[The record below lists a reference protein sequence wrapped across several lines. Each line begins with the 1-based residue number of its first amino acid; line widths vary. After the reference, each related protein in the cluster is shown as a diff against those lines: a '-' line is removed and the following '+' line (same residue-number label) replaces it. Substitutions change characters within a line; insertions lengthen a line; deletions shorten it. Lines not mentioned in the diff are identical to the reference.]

1 MTVKKLRDIL
11 ETLDSPAVVFDE
23 NGNIISAN
31 KSAKKFFK
39 KEPIEEF
46 VVGKRNSD
54 NSALLMMHTTL
65 DNVPAFIFAKDLG
78 HRFLFMNKPF
88 IQLLNSQK
96 DRVKIKKDVLQLE
109 DFIGKRDDE
118 IFPDE
123 YANQFLLHDEVVFE
137 QGKSNTSE
145 YTVKIDNKEAFF
157 LVSKVPLFDMSG
169 KLYGLCG
176 IASNITHIKIAENK
190 LHNYLVTL
198 EEVTTKL
205 IDARIASEQANMA
218 KTTFLNNMSHE
229 IRTPLNGVIANASLL
244 ENTNLTDKQENAVN
258 RILLS
263 AKALLEILDRIIEYA
278 KVEETNYAFAFKPF
292 NILNEIHTVYTALLS
307 KMEAKNLTFY
317 LDYQEEIPVEV
328 FGDAKRLREIM
339 YSLLENAVKFTD
351 SGSITFSAK
360 CLKQTK
366 YAVTVRFEIR
376 DSGIGIAKDHQNQ
389 LFDKFY
395 QVDSSSTKRYGGT
408 GLGLAISKKLI
419 SKMNGSIGVESTIGE
434 GSLFWFE
441 LTFALA
447 KE

>member
-1 MTVKKLRDIL
+1 MTVKKIRDIL

-23 NGNIISAN
+23 SGKIVSAN
-31 KSAKKFFK
+31 KSAKKFFNK
-39 KEPIEEF
+39 DPIEEF
-46 VVGKRNSD
+46 VVGKKKAES
-54 NSALLMMHTTL
+54 SALLMMHTTL
-65 DNVPAFIFAKDLG
+65 DNVPALIFVKDLK
-78 HRFLFMNKPF
+78 HRFLFMNEPF

-96 DRVKIKKDVLQLE
+96 DRVKIKKDVLRLE
-109 DFIGKRDDE
+109 DVIGKRDDE

-137 QGKSNTSE
+137 NAKTHTSE
-145 YTVKIDNKEAFF
+145 YNVKIDNKEAFF
-157 LVSKVPLFDMSG
+157 LVSKVPLFDIAG
-169 KLYGLCG
+169 NLYGLCG
-176 IASNITHIKIAENK
+176 IASNITHVKIAENK
-190 LHNYLVTL
+190 LQNYLVTL

-244 ENTNLTDKQENAVN
+244 ENTSLTEKQENAVH

-278 KVEETNYAFAFKPF
+278 KVEETTYAFAFKPF
-292 NILNEIHTVYTALLS
+292 NILKEIHTVYTALLS
-307 KMEAKNLTFY
+307 RMEAKNLTFY
-317 LDYQEEIPVEV
+317 LDYQEEIPLEV
-328 FGDAKRLREIM
+328 YGDAKRLREIM

-351 SGSITFSAK
+351 YGSITFSAK
-360 CLKQTK
+360 CLKLTK
-366 YAVTVRFEIR
+366 NAVTVRFEIR

-395 QVDSSSTKRYGGT
+395 QVDSSPTKRYGGT

-441 LTFALA
+441 LSFALA